1 MEQSEKIFK
10 AKIQDSLQILG
21 VIRFGKSEDAVTEST
36 GEVYILYVK
45 PDKKRN
51 GIGTQLLI
59 FAKKQLQNMGYNKM
73 IIWCLK
79 GNKQGSNFY
88 KKAGGHKENE
98 RESVVNGIKVRE
110 EGFYYD
116 LTNLQ

>member
-45 PDKKRN
+45 QDKKRN
-51 GIGTQLLI
+51 GIGTQLLT
-59 FAKKQLQNMGYNKM
+59 FAKKQLQNMED
-73 IIWCLK
+73 I
-79 GNKQGSNFY
+79 
-88 KKAGGHKENE
+88 KKTKEN
-98 RESVVNGIKVRE
+98 
-110 EGFYYD
+110 
-116 LTNLQ
+116 L